1 MSLDVAYSY
10 CMNLTEE
17 EKIEIDKQ
25 VRKNRFELKFAI
37 FFPFLPVPIVPQVR
51 FFPVEGFSTQQI
63 VRNARDRAQS
73 AVEERLRPLAEAVDD
88 CSEAYNEY
96 KEVKETIESEEKLA
110 KTWEKLSAE
119 EKYESI
125 RNSKTDV
132 DAIAKNT
139 GYKSKNIQKCKNHLF
154 YDTHRL
160 DRYESLGEPV
170 EIKRFDANEN
180 QARAW
185 KRLEEGTHTKED
197 LTWLKHEKA
206 EQ

>member
-1 MSLDVAYSY
+1 M
-10 CMNLTEE
+10 
-17 EKIEIDKQ
+17 
-25 VRKNRFELKFAI
+25 
-37 FFPFLPVPIVPQVR
+37 
-51 FFPVEGFSTQQI
+51 
-63 VRNARDRAQS
+63 
-73 AVEERLRPLAEAVDD
+73 
-88 CSEAYNEY
+88 
-96 KEVKETIESEEKLA
+96 
-110 KTWEKLSAE
+110 
-119 EKYESI
+119 
-125 RNSKTDV
+125 

-154 YDTHRL
+154 YDIHRL

-206 EQ
+206 EQWYEQKHDAGYSESHEKAESHWSGTPWTNTEDKK